1 MEMSERNGN
10 DRVICLPIGR
20 FREAAEGAAAPLFS
34 CILKIVLKRL
44 RYFIAACPEKWSFH
58 SGRGGGGR
66 VGDSAP
72 SSWIFWIRPCYHR

>member
-20 FREAAEGAAAPLFS
+20 FRGGAEWAAAPLFS

-58 SGRGGGGR
+58 SGRGGGRGGLGPLF
-66 VGDSAP
+66 VNFLDP
-72 SSWIFWIRPCYHR
+72 PCLG